1 MKYVD
6 SHIHLNDYTSE
17 DLLRYCG
24 RRDLELITVSED
36 LKSSLT
42 NISLMERCQN
52 VQAAVG
58 VHPWVVGKI
67 SSEEF
72 SEVIKLID
80 RVRFVGEVG
89 LDKRF
94 VPETFR
100 TQVEV
105 FVNILKEVESRGK
118 GLLLHAAGAWK
129 EVLSLVDRSSVG
141 VAVIHWYTGPTD
153 LIKRV
158 EDLGYYIGVNAAL
171 LRQAKAREVVRQ
183 APLELLLTES
193 DGPYEYRGLRLGPD
207 LIPSLVSEVATIK
220 GVKPG
225 DVLQEV
231 YNNYTELLRRVK

>member
-6 SHIHLNDYTSE
+6 SHIHLNDYTRK

-24 RRDLELITVSED
+24 RHDLELITVSED

-42 NISLMERCQN
+42 NISLMEKCQN

-58 VHPWVVGKI
+58 VHPWMVGKI
-67 SSEEF
+67 SLEEL

-94 VPETFR
+94 VPGTFR

-105 FVNILKEVESRGK
+105 FVNIIKETESRGK
-118 GLLLHAAGAWK
+118 GLLLHAVGAWE
-129 EVLSLVDRSSVG
+129 EVLNLVAKSSVG
-141 VAVIHWYTGPTD
+141 VAVLHWYTGPTD
-153 LIKRV
+153 LIKYV
-158 EDLGYYIGVNAAL
+158 KDLGYYIGVNAAL

-207 LIPSLVSEVATIK
+207 LIPSLVGEIAVIK
-220 GVKPG
+220 GVNPR
-225 DVLQEV
+225 DVMQGV
-231 YNNYTELLRRVK
+231 YNNYTELLRRVR